1 MKFPVLTKVCHQI
14 LYPRT
19 CACSSEVFISLQHP
33 TSDAPVWSSRS
44 TADHFKYNAGSAGQ
58 YKLCFKQ
65 GAPRG
70 RQTAS
75 FQLITGQDDYFEERS
90 SSLAS
95 KSQAEKVGILA
106 RQLESRIS
114 ELLDQQDYSITRE
127 AIHRR
132 TAEDTN
138 AQLLHWTVAEVIIL
152 VSLAIAQMY
161 YLKSSF
167 EIKLIV

>member
-1 MKFPVLTKVCHQI
+1 M
-14 LYPRT
+14 
-19 CACSSEVFISLQHP
+19 SLVHP
-33 TSDAPVWSSRS
+33 TSDVPVWSSRAQ
-44 TADHFKYNAGSAGQ
+44 ADHFRYTAASAGQ

-65 GAPRG
+65 SGPRG

-75 FQLITGQDDYFEERS
+75 FQLMTGLDDYFEERA

-106 RQLESRIS
+106 KQLEYKIS
-114 ELLDQQDYSITRE
+114 ELLDQQDYAITRE

-138 AQLLHWTVAEVIIL
+138 TQLLHWSVAEVIIL
-152 VSLAIAQMY
+152 VSLALAQMY